1 MLFAVLHITNKRP
14 FVNECK
20 QVFSRR
26 AGAQIPWFPCAE
38 RDLRGSAGGRARIL
52 Y

>member
-14 FVNECK
+14 FVIECK

-26 AGAQIPWFPCAE
+26 AGAQSLGFLA
-38 RDLRGSAGGRARIL
+38 LSAI
-52 Y
+52 